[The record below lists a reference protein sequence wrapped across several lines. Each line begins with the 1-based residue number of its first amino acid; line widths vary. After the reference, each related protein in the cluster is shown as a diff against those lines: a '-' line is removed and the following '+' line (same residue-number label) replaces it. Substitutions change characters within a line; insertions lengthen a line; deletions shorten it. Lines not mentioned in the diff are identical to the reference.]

1 MEYSLRMTTLVV
13 LWNRKSCVWNYYQDT
28 WHVTTTLCLRKRLW
42 HPGHVHHI
50 GSSLFGQPFL
60 LVTLR
65 NSTED
70 KIYNLLPLRV
80 CWYVRIPVG
89 AQGTEGS
96 LHHSKDQIINGH
108 DPVGIHEE
116 GLSVNT
122 EICELNDD
130 SSHERSRTSPRHWR
144 QSVWRLRFWK
154 WMLYYG
160 NLQGQLLT
168 GSRSDSL
175 HLITWAV
182 LMPAASEMIPGSF
195 NLVRDSWG

>member
-122 EICELNDD
+122 EICDLNDD
-130 SSHERSRTSPRHWR
+130 SKPSFSQNSCSSNSQEKEEDRIPPILFSADYFPFGINE
-144 QSVWRLRFWK
+144 L
-154 WMLYYG
+154 
-160 NLQGQLLT
+160 
-168 GSRSDSL
+168 
-175 HLITWAV
+175 
-182 LMPAASEMIPGSF
+182 PAGRPSSSA
-195 NLVRDSWG
+195 